1 MNILYQKFQKSCLTN
16 SILFE
21 IRTYIFICLE
31 FLKGNIL
38 SVNLSINKKMY
49 LNSKINS
56 GDMYVHIHITLSKLP
71 TNRSANK
78 DISLA
83 TSTKQLLIFR
93 LE

>member
-1 MNILYQKFQKSCLTN
+1 
-16 SILFE
+16 
-21 IRTYIFICLE
+21 
-31 FLKGNIL
+31 
-38 SVNLSINKKMY
+38 
-49 LNSKINS
+49 
-56 GDMYVHIHITLSKLP
+56 MYVHIHITLSKIS

>member
-1 MNILYQKFQKSCLTN
+1 MKY
-16 SILFE
+16 E
-21 IRTYIFICLE
+21 HIFICLE

-56 GDMYVHIHITLSKLP
+56 GDMYVYITLSKLS

>member
-1 MNILYQKFQKSCLTN
+1 
-16 SILFE
+16 
-21 IRTYIFICLE
+21 
-31 FLKGNIL
+31 
-38 SVNLSINKKMY
+38 MY

-56 GDMYVHIHITLSKLP
+56 GDMYVYITLSKLS